1 MPQAP
6 SKFARRRA
14 RTIAQAATSAKGE
27 RASSAGR
34 TGAQATAS
42 RGMTPGIWWTLGIM
56 AIATFVIFAIL
67 AYALDWEWTG
77 FPGNTLWD
85 WLQLLLVPL
94 ALNAATI
101 WYSGGGR
108 LPLGERRLI
117 RVGLVVAAIIVVVV
131 VIAAAYRLRWAW
143 TGFLG
148 QPAMAAS
155 SPQPKTLWDWLN
167 MLLLPCAVAI
177 ATIQFSRR
185 RQQPTD
191 KSA

>member
-1 MPQAP
+1 MVQTQKSERSGREAAQTA
-6 SKFARRRA
+6 AREA
-14 RTIAQAATSAKGE
+14 
-27 RASSAGR
+27 
-34 TGAQATAS
+34 
-42 RGMTPGIWWTLGIM
+42 MTPGTWWIVGVAGI
-56 AIATFVIFAIL
+56 AAFVIFAIL

-108 LPLGERRLI
+108 LPLGERRLFRLGLSI
-117 RVGLVVAAIIVVVV
+117 GLGLVALV
-131 VIAAAYRLRWAW
+131 VIAAAYRFRWAW

-148 QPAMAAS
+148 QSAAAPA

-185 RQQPTD
+185 RQQPTG
-191 KSA
+191 KPA

>member
-1 MPQAP
+1 MSRAPTRVTRKRPRAAAP
-6 SKFARRRA
+6 SAP
-14 RTIAQAATSAKGE
+14 GE
-27 RASSAGR
+27 RASSSAAAMADAVSPR
-34 TGAQATAS
+34 T
-42 RGMTPGIWWTLGIM
+42 MWTLIFMGL
-56 AIATFVIFAIL
+56 AAFVVFAIL
-67 AYALDWEWTG
+67 AYALNWQWTG

-117 RVGLVVAAIIVVVV
+117 RLGLSVVMIVAVVV

-148 QPAMAAS
+148 QPAMAAAS
-155 SPQPKTLWDWLN
+155 AQPKTLWDWLN
-167 MLLLPCAVAI
+167 MLLLPAAVAI

-185 RQQPTD
+185 RQTQPTE
-191 KSA
+191 KSAA

>member
-6 SKFARRRA
+6 SSAARRRTRV
-14 RTIAQAATSAKGE
+14 RTQSSKDAPVKPREAK
-27 RASSAGR
+27 AS
-34 TGAQATAS
+34 QATPP
-42 RGMTPGIWWTLGIM
+42 RIM
-56 AIATFVIFAIL
+56 WLLIFVGLAAFVVFAIL

-108 LPLGERRLI
+108 LPLSERRLFRLGLSI
-117 RVGLVVAAIIVVVV
+117 ALALVVLV
-131 VIAAAYRLRWAW
+131 VIAAAYRFRWAW

-148 QPAMAAS
+148 QPAAAPAS
-155 SPQPKTLWDWLN
+155 AQPKTLWDWLN